1 MGYLGR
7 RIGLSQD
14 KGDSNPGGADGA
26 VGGGIL
32 NLFEQGYFNREGNI
46 FNVPA
51 TAPTGLTASGGI
63 ISDYTDGSKVYR
75 AHVFTSSGAFNVT
88 ETGSFPADIEYLVV
102 AGGGAG
108 GGRAGGGGGA
118 GGLRTNLAGHPLAG
132 SSYPVSTTNP
142 YTVIVGGGGNGGLGD
157 PGGNSQAGTSGGLS
171 EFYPTPGGTGSGIK
185 SNGGGGGAGCNGG
198 TDASTGGS
206 GGGGGAGNP
215 NSKAAGNTPPT
226 SPPQGNTGGARG
238 GTFDGGGGGGA
249 GGAGVDATS
258 SAPGDKAGNGG
269 LGVRVAIA
277 GPSSDPSPIGATGP
291 GSGASATGW
300 FAGGGGGGNYVGS
313 GSQSPVVIGY
323 GGAGP
328 SGTAPYAGAG
338 NGSKT
343 TPVVGDNGTFST
355 GGGGGG
361 GGLTSPAPDGGS
373 SGGNG
378 GSGTVV
384 IRYQIGTVNTSDA
397 KASGGSVSF
406 YNNKTIHVFTGSGE
420 FTAPGSFNETL
431 EYVIIGGGGAGGG
444 RNYRGGGGG
453 AGAVRHGTTAIDN
466 TGPGNP
472 STTTVQVG
480 AGGVYVAPEG
490 PNGNGT
496 SSFFGSPITSPGGG
510 MGSGYE
516 TPYAGIPGGSGG
528 GAGGYPS
535 DNSGGTS
542 SGDPFPGNPA
552 DTSPANG
559 WGYDGGATTP
569 GGNQQGGGGGG
580 AGGLG
585 IPQSKSASPTT
596 YGYGGP
602 GIQLPATFRDPRSA
616 PGGTGGTGPH
626 GPGVGG
632 GLGYQSPGGTGW
644 YVAGGGNG
652 GGYSK
657 PTGVNPSVNTFVP
670 SGGGG
675 RGAING
681 PGNAPEPEH
690 PYRNNGWPGA
700 VNSGSGGGGASPAY
714 GQDPGQGGSGLV
726 LIAYPT

>member
-7 RIGLSQD
+7 RIGKSQNT
-14 KGDSNPGGADGA
+14 GTAAEGENGSL
-26 VGGGIL
+26 GGGIMD
-32 NLFEQGYFNREGNI
+32 LFEQGYFAREGDI
-46 FNVPA
+46 VRTPGAAAQHMSA
-51 TAPTGLTASGGI
+51 TGGL
-63 ISDYTDGSKVYR
+63 ISDYNDGGTLYR
-75 AHVFTSSGAFNVT
+75 AHIFTTTGNFVVT
-88 ETGSFPADIEYLVV
+88 DLGNLPDGTSVDYLVV
-102 AGGGAG
+102 AGGGG
-108 GGRAGGGGGA
+108 GGGAPSASGGRSGGGA
-118 GGLRTNLAGHPLAG
+118 GGLRSSHPDMPSPKQGSAFTVSAGPTTYTITVGAG
-132 SSYPVSTTNP
+132 
-142 YTVIVGGGGNGGLGD
+142 GKNGTPHSETD
-157 PGGNSQAGTSGGLS
+157 ATRGGNSSVAGPDITTITTSGGGAGGENNPLKPGGS
-171 EFYPTPGGTGSGIK
+171 GAGPGGTGNTPPQNKQLG
-185 SNGGGGGAGCNGG
+185 NAGGSA
-198 TDASTGGS
+198 GGS
-206 GGGGGAGNP
+206 G
-215 NSKAAGNTPPT
+215 T
-226 SPPQGNTGGARG
+226 S
-238 GTFDGGGGGGA
+238 GGGGGGA
-249 GGAGVDATS
+249 GGAGSDGS
-258 SAPGDKAGNGG
+258 NSGGGAGGVGIQIKIG
-269 LGVRVAIA
+269 L
-277 GPSSDPSPIGATGP
+277 GPSSTASGVGAPGPS
-291 GSGASATGW
+291 SSYQW
-300 FAGGGGGGNYVGS
+300 FAGGGGGGGTWNA
-313 GSQSPVVIGY
+313 PGY
-323 GGAGP
+323 RDGGAG
-328 SGTAPYAGAG
+328 GAG
-338 NGSKT
+338 GGGAGKDGNDSPNMAVSGLT
-343 TPVVGDNGTFST
+343 GT
-355 GGGGGG
+355 GGGGGAAG
-361 GGLTSPAPDGGS
+361 GNPGAIGGY
-373 SGGNG
+373 GGNG
-378 GSGTVV
+378 GSGAV
-384 IRYQIGTVNTSDA
+384 ILRYRLASIDTA
-397 KASGGSVSF
+397 KATGGSVSF
-406 YNNKTIHVFTGSGE
+406 YNNKTIHTFSSSGL
-420 FTAPGSFNETL
+420 FTAPGSFDETL

-444 RNYRGGGGG
+444 RSFRGGGGG

-714 GQDPGQGGSGLV
+714 AQVPGQGGSGLV